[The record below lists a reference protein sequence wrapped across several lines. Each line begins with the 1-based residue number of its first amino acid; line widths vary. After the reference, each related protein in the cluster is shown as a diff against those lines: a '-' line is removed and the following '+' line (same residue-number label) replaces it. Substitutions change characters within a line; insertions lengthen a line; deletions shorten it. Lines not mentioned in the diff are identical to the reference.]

1 MDFYVVC
8 GNEVAFFVFFFFF
21 QVVEWGMGGFVGFLC
36 CIWKWGCFV
45 CVLGNEYLKLRDFDD
60 HCFANWVFDSIS
72 LVVLWFIC

>member
-1 MDFYVVC
+1 MLF
-8 GNEVAFFVFFFFF
+8 VAMRLLFLCFFFFF

-60 HCFANWVFDSIS
+60 HCFANWVFDSVS

>member
-1 MDFYVVC
+1 MLF
-8 GNEVAFFVFFFFF
+8 VAMRLLFLCFFFFF
-21 QVVEWGMGGFVGFLC
+21 QVVEWGMGVFVGFLC

-45 CVLGNEYLKLRDFDD
+45 CVLANEYLKLRDFDN